1 MGFQRVRII
10 PIREEEPS
18 RGGKVRSVLES
29 MAESWGEGEGNGGV
43 SWRVNCGLLCVI
55 IRGCCEAS
63 GD

>member
-43 SWRVNCGLLCVI
+43 SWRVNCG
-55 IRGCCEAS
+55 
-63 GD
+63 